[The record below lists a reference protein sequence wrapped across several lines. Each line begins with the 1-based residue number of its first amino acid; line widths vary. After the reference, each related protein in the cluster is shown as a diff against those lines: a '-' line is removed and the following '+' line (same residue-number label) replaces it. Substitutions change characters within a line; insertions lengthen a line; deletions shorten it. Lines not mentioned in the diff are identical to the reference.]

1 MKSSATD
8 LVRQLRARTR
18 PVGKDFGGSGRSGDE
33 IIIMIILLMTM
44 YIVLIRGS
52 FSILVTQGMN

>member
-18 PVGKDFGGSGRSGDE
+18 PVGKDFGGSGGSGDE
-33 IIIMIILLMTM
+33 IMILLMTM
-44 YIVLIRGS
+44 Q
-52 FSILVTQGMN
+52 FQGALFLF